1 MRRNLKSLAGLSPRE
16 SQVVT
21 LAAEGLTDKEIARE
35 LGIGLG
41 TVGTLWSRIRSKL
54 GQHNRTELVV
64 RWMSCGAHGG
74 LSETAMRACM
84 EAAPVG
90 LIVLDDD
97 DRVLC
102 ANLESQCLLGATL
115 ETLMGTAISDWI
127 AEGPSLGRV
136 RLTGQELHVRRATP
150 RCLTGLHVVAL
161 VTA

>member
-1 MRRNLKSLAGLSPRE
+1 MRRNLKSLSGLSPRE
-16 SQVVT
+16 TQVVT

-41 TVGTLWSRIRSKL
+41 TVGTLWSRIRAKL

-74 LSETAMRACM
+74 LSETAMRACI

-90 LIVLDDD
+90 LMVLDDEG
-97 DRVLC
+97 RVLC

-115 ETLMGTAISDWI
+115 ETLIGTPIDDWVD
-127 AEGPSLGRV
+127 EGASPGRV
-136 RLTGQELHVRRATP
+136 RLTGQHVHIRRATP
-150 RCLTGLHVVAL
+150 RSLSGLHVLAL
-161 VTA
+161 ITG